1 MSTNTEYVST
11 MQAQIRQF
19 DKEVAALNAGAG
31 AQASAAYTA
40 QLKHLRESREAGQ
53 RTFLLL
59 QVASESADARM
70 HAGMQAA
77 WHTMEA
83 SLRKVSRDLK
93 KMAP

>member
-1 MSTNTEYVST
+1 MSKNSDYVTT
-11 MQAQIRQF
+11 MQAQMRQF
-19 DKEVAALNAGAG
+19 DKDVDALGAGAG
-31 AQASAAYTA
+31 SKARAAYTA

-77 WHTMEA
+77 WHTMQA
-83 SLRKVSRDLK
+83 SLKRVSADLRK
-93 KMAP
+93 

>member
-1 MSTNTEYVST
+1 MSKNSDYVTT
-11 MQAQIRQF
+11 MKAQMRQF
-19 DKEVAALNAGAG
+19 DKDVDALG
-31 AQASAAYTA
+31 AQAGSQARAAYTS

-77 WHTMEA
+77 WHTMQA
-83 SLRKVSRDLK
+83 SLKRVSTGLGK
-93 KMAP
+93 